1 MSRSSGLSLRPEPP
15 GGAEEG
21 SGIEHIIYVCL
32 RVAVRRPEFQ
42 ARECNVAVCKG
53 PGRPLDL
60 PAFSPSARDFP
71 GEFNENRFRERGHGA
86 S

>member
-1 MSRSSGLSLRPEPP
+1 MQCSEMKALRITLYMCSIGGSRAQALSASDALP
-15 GGAEEG
+15 G
-21 SGIEHIIYVCL
+21 
-32 RVAVRRPEFQ
+32 
-42 ARECNVAVCKG
+42 ARFAWFAK